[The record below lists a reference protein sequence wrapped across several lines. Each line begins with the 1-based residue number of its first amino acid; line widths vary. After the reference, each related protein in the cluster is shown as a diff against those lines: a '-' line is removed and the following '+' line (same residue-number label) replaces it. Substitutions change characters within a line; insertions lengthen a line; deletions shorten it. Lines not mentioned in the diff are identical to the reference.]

1 MKPCKLFL
9 CDLYYYMIE
18 LFGFREQHMPLEML
32 HSIRQNFTWSWN
44 QSFQQWWNSWKTQWQ
59 KLGQMPQVCIY
70 IVPVLV
76 HEHIH
81 QISGYFWGGGVI
93 KYSIQQES
101 NTRLSLTRWWGIQF
115 KVFNVMQL
123 FRSFLFLDD
132 PPLHVLLSILA
143 SKHTSWNT

>member
-81 QISGYFWGGGVI
+81 QISGYFLGGG
-93 KYSIQQES
+93 
-101 NTRLSLTRWWGIQF
+101 W
-115 KVFNVMQL
+115 
-123 FRSFLFLDD
+123 
-132 PPLHVLLSILA
+132 LSIVFSRNQTLDCHWQDDEGFNLKYLM
-143 SKHTSWNT
+143 SCNYSGHFSSWMTHPYMFYLVS

>member
-1 MKPCKLFL
+1 MICITIWLNYLGSGSNICHWKCCIPFVRTLHEAETSHSNNGGTHERPNGKNSGKCRKYVYI
-9 CDLYYYMIE
+9 LYQYWYMNI
-18 LFGFREQHMPLEML
+18 F
-32 HSIRQNFTWSWN
+32 IRSVVI
-44 QSFQQWWNSWKTQWQ
+44 
-59 KLGQMPQVCIY
+59 LG
-70 IVPVLV
+70 
-76 HEHIH
+76 
-81 QISGYFWGGGVI
+81 GWGVI